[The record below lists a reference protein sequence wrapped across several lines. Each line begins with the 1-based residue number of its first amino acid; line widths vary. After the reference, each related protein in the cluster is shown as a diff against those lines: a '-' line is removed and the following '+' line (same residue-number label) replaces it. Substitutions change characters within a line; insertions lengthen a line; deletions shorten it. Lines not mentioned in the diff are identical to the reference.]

1 MLRINFVQV
10 VSSLLVIFG
19 SLKISV
25 AYTYDVAV
33 TQFLHENGFSHFESL
48 FSENDVTFDLLQ
60 DITEFDL
67 ETIGIRSWGVRK
79 KISLAINDLQP
90 SKRARALAEKQPPAK
105 SEKTE
110 SGDSKKQPLAKPE
123 KPKLD
128 DFTGIRINKDDA
140 IIQMGKNNDVSL
152 YRSGMKT
159 ANFEGSLRITYGV
172 LQFGSSL
179 AKCDAAA
186 AGSVKFS
193 PTSKKLMLCDGNAWS
208 PIGAGTGGSSDGP
221 VAPTYMVGNNG
232 YWCADKGVTLDKD
245 GKSILRWKGAAF
257 DLDPP
262 TGLAPVLALPKS
274 ARNSHPKYPAIDFQG
289 KGTALVSTKMHPSGC
304 GDSWTYFVVVKPLV
318 EIGWRNIFTTY
329 DAPVNSVN
337 KACVEGGCTSAD
349 PYKYEPWSIT
359 EIGVHGW
366 HSPDWHPGKLRMN
379 QLQVVVYSTEKTKGL
394 TINYY
399 ENGQA
404 PREYT
409 KKDFN
414 QVGRLC
420 MSHFRCL
427 LRGRL
432 LVA

>member
-1 MLRINFVQV
+1 MQPDDTRFRGNMHRINFVQV
-10 VSSLLVIFG
+10 ISPLLLVLFG
-19 SLKISV
+19 SLEIGD

-33 TQFLHENGFSHFESL
+33 SRFLHENGFSHLESL
-48 FSENDVTFDLLQ
+48 FSENDVTFDLFQ
-60 DITEFDL
+60 DITELDL
-67 ETIGIRSWGVRK
+67 EAIGIRSWGIRK
-79 KISLAINDLQP
+79 KMSLAIRDLP
-90 SKRARALAEKQPPAK
+90 SKRARALAEKPGNPK
-105 SEKTE
+105 SD
-110 SGDSKKQPLAKPE
+110 DSKKPPLGKPE
-123 KPKLD
+123 KPNLD

-159 ANFEGSLRITYGV
+159 ANFEGSLRMKNGV
-172 LQFGSSL
+172 LQFGGSS
-179 AKCDAAA
+179 AACDAAS

-193 PTSKKLMLCDGNAWS
+193 PTTKKLMLCDGKAWS
-208 PIGAGTGGSSDGP
+208 PIGSGCKGGCADGSTGGP
-221 VAPTYMVGNNG
+221 AAPPATYTVGNNG
-232 YWCADKGVTLDKD
+232 YWSADKGVTLDKD
-245 GKSILRWKGAAF
+245 GKSILRWKGTAL

-262 TGLAPVLALPKS
+262 SGLAPVIALPKS
-274 ARNSHPKYPAIDFQG
+274 ARNSHPKYPAVDFQG
-289 KGTALVSTKMHPSGC
+289 KGTALVSLNQHASGC
-304 GDSWTYFVVVKPLV
+304 GDSWTYFVVVRPLV
-318 EIGWRNIFTTY
+318 EIGWKNIFTTY
-329 DAPVNSVN
+329 DAPANSVN
-337 KACVEGGCTSAD
+337 KACVEGGCTNAD

-414 QVGRLC
+414 QVRRL
-420 MSHFRCL
+420 
-427 LRGRL
+427 
-432 LVA
+432 